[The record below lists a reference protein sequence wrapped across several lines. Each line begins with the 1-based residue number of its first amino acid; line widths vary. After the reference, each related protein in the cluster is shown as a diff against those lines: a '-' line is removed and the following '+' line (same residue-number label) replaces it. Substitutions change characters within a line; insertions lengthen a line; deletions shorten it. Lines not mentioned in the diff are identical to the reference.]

1 VLREGSTQQCGQATG
16 DVMLPCTLCRAAGSP
31 IASKVLDLGVNG
43 MRVDSQRPLGIDE
56 WLAFSVEHDG
66 DCIQG
71 RVRVVCQERPTI
83 YGLRFERLPEPEAR
97 MLQSLV
103 STLS

>member
-1 VLREGSTQQCGQATG
+1 
-16 DVMLPCTLCRAAGSP
+16 MPCTLCRSAGSP
-31 IASKVLDLGVNG
+31 ITSRVLDLKISG
-43 MRVDSQRPLGIDE
+43 MRVDSQRPLSIDE

-66 DCIQG
+66 DCIRG

-103 STLS
+103 SALA

>member
-1 VLREGSTQQCGQATG
+1 MLRERSTQQCRQATAG
-16 DVMLPCTLCRAAGSP
+16 LTLPCTLCRAAGSP
-31 IASKVLDLGVNG
+31 IASKVLDLKISG
-43 MRVDSQRPLGIDE
+43 MRVDSQRPLSIDE

-66 DCIQG
+66 DCIRG

-103 STLS
+103 SALA